1 MNLIHDAWLPIRR
14 RSGVAERIAPWQ
26 VTERFAED
34 PVITLASPRADFDG
48 ALIQFLLGLLETA
61 LNTPGARERFR
72 RMPPD
77 PLHLREVFAPL
88 AGAFELFGAGA
99 RFLQDLTIESESPGE
114 EPIER
119 LLIEAP
125 GANTAK
131 LGKDHFVK
139 AGRVRCLCPACAA
152 AAVLTLQINAPSGG
166 QGHRTGIRGGGPLTT
181 LVVDP
186 ESLWGTLA
194 ANLLDADSSPGRRAA
209 GRTSERGTGRETTWE
224 DVDPLQV
231 YWAMPRRIRLAV
243 ELADTPGAPA
253 VADASGVAAP
263 TCDLCGATAAPAVRS
278 YLALNLG
285 VNYTGP
291 WEHPFSPHGIDAT
304 SGLPFPVK
312 GGQVGAAYRQWLGL
326 VQSFEEARRH
336 PARVVTE
343 FKRRLERTGSRRPAA
358 GACGGYQ
365 LWAFGYDM
373 DNMKARAWVE
383 SRMPLLLA
391 DAEHREEYE
400 RQVGALVRAARQA
413 ERALLLAAK
422 EVVSGRPEELEGDP
436 GDLGARFWEETEPL
450 FFAHLRRLQEELAAG
465 GEQADPRPVRAS
477 WWRSLRQ
484 VASRGFEG
492 FCGDGFVE
500 TTDPRRI
507 ALAWQGLQKVLRGPR
522 MLALLGPSTP
532 EEPAIPVASI
542 SRPASAA
549 SAATTASTPQTTR
562 TPVAELEP
570 ELAYAGGVR

>member
-34 PVITLASPRADFDG
+34 PVMALASPRADFDG
-48 ALIQFLLGLLETA
+48 ALVQFLLGLLETT
-61 LNTPGARERFR
+61 LTIPGTRERLLRPR
-72 RMPPD
+72 RTPPD
-77 PLHLREVFAPL
+77 PQSLREALAPL
-88 AGAFELFGAGA
+88 AGAFELLGAGA
-99 RFLQDLTIESESPGE
+99 RFLQDLTLESEGPGE

-125 GANTAK
+125 GAHTAK

-186 ESLWGTLA
+186 ESLWGTLG
-194 ANLLDADSSPGRRAA
+194 ANLLAIDCPGRLPASRPEDRFPWLAPT
-209 GRTSERGTGRETTWE
+209 RTSERGTGRETTRE

-231 YWAMPRRIRLAV
+231 YWAMPRRLRL
-243 ELADTPGAPA
+243 
-253 VADASGVAAP
+253 VANAANAQDATGEDKAS
-263 TCDLCGATAAPAVRS
+263 CDLCGAAAEPAVRR

-291 WEHPFSPHGIDAT
+291 WEHPLSPHGVDVA

-312 GGQVGAAYRQWLGL
+312 GGQLGPAYRHWLGL
-326 VQSFEEARRH
+326 VQGFEEGRRY

-343 FKRRLERTGSRRPAA
+343 FKQRVDRGTRN
-358 GACGGYQ
+358 GYQ

-383 SRMPLLLA
+383 SRMPLLLVEP
-391 DAEHREEYE
+391 EHRDAYE
-400 RQVGALVRAARQA
+400 RQAAALVRAARHV
-413 ERALLLAAK
+413 ERTLVFAAQS
-422 EVVSGRPEELEGDP
+422 VISGRPEEVDGDP
-436 GDLGARFWEETEPL
+436 GDLGTRFWEETEAP
-450 FFAHLRRLQEELAAG
+450 FFAHLRQLRGALAEG
-465 GEQADPRPVRAS
+465 ADPRSIRIS
-477 WWRSLRQ
+477 WSRSLVQAAR
-484 VASRGFEG
+484 RGFEG
-492 FCGDGFVE
+492 FCGHGFFG

-507 ALAWQGLQKVLRGPR
+507 ALAWRGLKKTLSGPR
-522 MLALLGPSTP
+522 MLTLLDLAQVP
-532 EEPAIPVASI
+532 EETSTVAA
-542 SRPASAA
+542 P
-549 SAATTASTPQTTR
+549 
-562 TPVAELEP
+562 EP
-570 ELAYAGGVR
+570 ELAYEGGAR